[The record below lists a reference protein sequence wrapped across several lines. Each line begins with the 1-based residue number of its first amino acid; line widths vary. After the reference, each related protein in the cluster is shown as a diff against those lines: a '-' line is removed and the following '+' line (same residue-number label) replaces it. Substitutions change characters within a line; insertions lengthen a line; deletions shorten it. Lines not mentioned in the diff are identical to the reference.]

1 MLDELQ
7 TKSAA
12 GDLEAQFQL
21 AQILQHGLGVPMDE
35 AWLRLVS
42 IVLRPVRVTRCW
54 AQYALGRNEIYM
66 EGRITP
72 QDLVQAHVWF
82 STVRDGGGTLSNAA
96 ENSCEYLRTFMSAE
110 QIAEA
115 IELTGGR

>member
-1 MLDELQ
+1 MLDKLQ

-12 GDLEAQFQL
+12 GDPEAQFQL

-35 AWLRLVS
+35 VVALDLYRAAAGQGYE
-42 IVLRPVRVTRCW
+42 R
-54 AQYALGRNEIYM
+54 AQYALGEIYM

-82 STVRDGGGTLSNAA
+82 STVRDGGGTLFNAA
-96 ENSCEYLRTFMSAE
+96 ENSCEYLRTFMSTE

-115 IELTGGR
+115 IELTGGSD

>member
-1 MLDELQ
+1 
-7 TKSAA
+7 
-12 GDLEAQFQL
+12 
-21 AQILQHGLGVPMDE
+21 MDE
-35 AWLRLVS
+35 AVALDLYRAAAGQGYE
-42 IVLRPVRVTRCW
+42 R
-54 AQYALGRNEIYM
+54 AQYALGEIYM
-66 EGRITP
+66 EGRISP

-82 STVRDGGGTLSNAA
+82 STVRDGGGTLFNAA